1 MNTLHHKSDAFYK
14 NNKGSSAQQKIQNL
28 FYVQIVDKMNQHF
41 TEVDSMD
48 KQTSI
53 KRASCDGVI

>member
-14 NNKGSSAQQKIQNL
+14 NKKGSSAQQKIKNL
-28 FYVQIVDKMNQHF
+28 FYVQMVYKMNQHF